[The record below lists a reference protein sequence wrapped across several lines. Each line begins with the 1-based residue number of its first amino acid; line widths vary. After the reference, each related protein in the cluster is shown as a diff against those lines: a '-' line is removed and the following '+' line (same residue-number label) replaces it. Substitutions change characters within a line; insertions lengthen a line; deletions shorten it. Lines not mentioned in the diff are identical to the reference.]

1 MLNPGKAHAR
11 SLTRLNLAGFGVM
24 ASKETWIRTAPDTVR
39 ATFLTR
45 FPTWFRLGVIRSV
58 EARPNRSHP
67 KHRAQGLVFL
77 LSLLLASVLAA
88 FSQSISGASA
98 SPSAIHG
105 APHDPQTDAAFDH
118 FYNMDYDR
126 ATQEFEKIVEK
137 RPNDPFAVN
146 HLLTAVLMRDLYDTG
161 AMNTGDYANDSFIGR
176 TPRPTDP
183 KVKERIKQ
191 LVRRAEALEEE
202 ELKANPKDVN
212 ALYCRGVS
220 RAQFSVY
227 TGLIERAWFSAL
239 RNAVGARHDHERVLE
254 LDPNYVDAKM
264 VVGTHNYVIGRL
276 PWSVK
281 VAAALAGLSGSA
293 EKGLEYLREVAR
305 SEGENSVD
313 AKVVLTLFLRREKQ
327 YDEAIGYMNELSVRY
342 PRNHLFLTE
351 VANLQRASG
360 HLPEAEASYRKVW
373 QTGREGKY
381 GTLHYEL
388 AAWGLGELLR
398 SEKSLAGAA
407 AAYDLVNQAPN
418 PDPDI
423 LQKANLA
430 AGEMYDLLDKRD
442 LAMKKYETVLAGNAN
457 TGPAD
462 QARRY
467 IKEAYRE

>member
-1 MLNPGKAHAR
+1 MTSQTNLSKFKA
-11 SLTRLNLAGFGVM
+11 
-24 ASKETWIRTAPDTVR
+24 
-39 ATFLTR
+39 
-45 FPTWFRLGVIRSV
+45 SV
-58 EARPNRSHP
+58 EALLVLICLIL
-67 KHRAQGLVFL
+67 AGLPAL
-77 LSLLLASVLAA
+77 
-88 FSQSISGASA
+88 SQSISAIGGA
-98 SPSAIHG
+98 HG
-105 APHDPQTDAAFDH
+105 APHDPQSDAAFEH

-126 ATQEFEKIVEK
+126 ATQEFERILEK
-137 RPNDPFAVN
+137 HPNDPFAVN
-146 HLLTAVLMRDLYDTG
+146 HLLTAVLMHDLYETG

-176 TPRPTDP
+176 TPRPTEP
-183 KVKERIKQ
+183 KVKERIKE
-191 LVRRAEALEEE
+191 LVRRAEALEEQ
-202 ELKANPKDVN
+202 ELKANSKDVN
-212 ALYCRGVS
+212 ALYCRGVT

-227 TGLIERAWFSAL
+227 TGLVERAWFSAL
-239 RNAVGARHDHERVLE
+239 RNAVGARHDHEHVLE
-254 LDPNYVDAKM
+254 LDPNYLDAKM

-281 VAAALAGLSGSA
+281 AAAALAGLSGSA
-293 EKGLEYLREVAR
+293 EKGLDYLRDVAK
-305 SEGENSVD
+305 SDGENSVD
-313 AKVVLTLFLRREKQ
+313 AKVVLTLFLRREHQ
-327 YDEAIGYMNELSVRY
+327 YDEALGYMNDLSAKY

-351 VANLQRASG
+351 VANLQRAAG
-360 HLPEAEASYRKVW
+360 RLDEAEAVYRKVW
-373 QTGREGKY
+373 LNGREGKY

-398 SEKSLAGAA
+398 SKKDTAGAA

-442 LAMKKYETVLAGNAN
+442 LAMKKYQTVLAGNAN